1 MKCREF
7 VEFIADY
14 LAGEMPAGTRDQFEA
29 HLRRCVNCRAYLS
42 SYQATI
48 ELGRRAFADEDADV
62 PLEVPAELV
71 RAILDSRKP

>member
-14 LAGEMPAGTRDQFEA
+14 LAGEMPAGTREQFED

-42 SYQATI
+42 NYQDTI
-48 ELGRRAFADEDADV
+48 ELGRRAFDNEQADV
-62 PLEVPAELV
+62 PADVPTELV
-71 RAILDSRKP
+71 RAILESRKP